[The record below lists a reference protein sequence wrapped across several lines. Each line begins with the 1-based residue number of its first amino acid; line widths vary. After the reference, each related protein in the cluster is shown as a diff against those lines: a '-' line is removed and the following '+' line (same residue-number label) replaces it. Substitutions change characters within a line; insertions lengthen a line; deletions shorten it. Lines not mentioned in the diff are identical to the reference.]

1 MASMADLVT
10 EVPTLSLPTRMQYR
24 FREITKIG
32 KATVPITPSIGQA
45 PVKAGDTIIVEL
57 PFNTVIDLTTFI
69 MEFDGETTDN
79 GKITTGPTNHRQTR
93 FFPRNTA
100 SIIEQLDVEVN
111 GQSRFSCNN
120 YGLLYNTLFD
130 LTCAQDSLNRRKVG
144 ENADP
149 SSKYY
154 TDATGNV
161 RERRGYSI
169 GNVTNDTVSDKDHY
183 VIRSWLGL
191 LSPSTSIID
200 TNLLGSVVIKIRLA
214 PPTCLILGAQCD
226 TSVNNIAENADNNET
241 GVVVSAASG
250 DATPINSTQPDY
262 TLKNVKFSIVR
273 YQMPA
278 DFYASEAAKL
288 KSGAV
293 FKLWFSNYTIQSCPR
308 VRANNKQGVNRTSIS
323 TKSLDWVMGTFRLPD
338 YDTISY
344 PLNSLKPSPSS
355 YGVVG
360 STKRTWEDQVRA
372 GLRRLFNNSRY
383 FARNGSSIT
392 KTQWT
397 VGFKEEP
404 ARNMQQQF
412 DHVLQHFNIQNDQ
425 GAGGMYPGIQSL
437 HHFRETFYCDIVSL
451 TCNQSET
458 DYVIAGLDTQE
469 TPLQIT
475 WDVTSEPTGII
486 DELIPDVSKDCTPYL
501 ICGYTSCLEM
511 QGGRQITLI
520 N

>member
-1 MASMADLVT
+1 
-10 EVPTLSLPTRMQYR
+10 
-24 FREITKIG
+24 
-32 KATVPITPSIGQA
+32 
-45 PVKAGDTIIVEL
+45 
-57 PFNTVIDLTTFI
+57 
-69 MEFDGETTDN
+69 
-79 GKITTGPTNHRQTR
+79 
-93 FFPRNTA
+93 
-100 SIIEQLDVEVN
+100 
-111 GQSRFSCNN
+111 
-120 YGLLYNTLFD
+120 
-130 LTCAQDSLNRRKVG
+130 
-144 ENADP
+144 
-149 SSKYY
+149 
-154 TDATGNV
+154 
-161 RERRGYSI
+161 
-169 GNVTNDTVSDKDHY
+169 
-183 VIRSWLGL
+183 
-191 LSPSTSIID
+191 
-200 TNLLGSVVIKIRLA
+200 
-214 PPTCLILGAQCD
+214 
-226 TSVNNIAENADNNET
+226 
-241 GVVVSAASG
+241 
-250 DATPINSTQPDY
+250 
-262 TLKNVKFSIVR
+262 
-273 YQMPA
+273 MPA

-475 WDVTSEPTGII
+475 WDVTSDPTVVI
-486 DELIPDVSKDCTPYL
+486 DELIPDISKDCTPYL